1 MEVRNPNRPRALNAP
16 QGGLIPDSF
25 RDRAYRGDLNGG
37 ANLVYIGFARPGSAE
52 GSLVWQIMFIT
63 YDGSTPVSIT
73 WPIAP
78 DGAASN
84 DYQFSWTARASY
96 TYV

>member
-1 MEVRNPNRPRALNAP
+1 MDVLNPNRPRALRAP

-37 ANLVYIGFARPGSAE
+37 SNLVYVAFARPGSSE
-52 GSLVWQIMFIT
+52 DDLVWQIMFIT

-73 WPIAP
+73 WPIGA
-78 DGAASN
+78 DGAPSA
-84 DYQFSWTARASY
+84 DYAFSWTDRSTY